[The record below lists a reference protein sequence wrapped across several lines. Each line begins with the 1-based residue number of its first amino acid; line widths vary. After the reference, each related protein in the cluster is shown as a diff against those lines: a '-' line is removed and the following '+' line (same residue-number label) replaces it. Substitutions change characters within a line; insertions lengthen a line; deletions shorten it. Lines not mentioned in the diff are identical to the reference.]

1 MTFFSKTVA
10 ESKDAAP
17 GKRQEIYEGRKIE
30 EALWVQSNNE

>member
-17 GKRQEIYEGRKIE
+17 GKRQEIYEGMLVAGKI
-30 EALWVQSNNE
+30 VFRD

>member
-17 GKRQEIYEGRKIE
+17 GKRQEIYEGEDMSATAI
-30 EALWVQSNNE
+30 ALPDC